1 MPDFLKSRGFILA
14 SLVLFTLSVYAYF
27 YLDRALARFFHAM
40 HDNPLED
47 AINALSVLGESQW
60 YIVPALLL
68 WLWFRRRG
76 EVGHAKAALYVL
88 LANIVAGVA
97 VWVLK
102 IPFGR
107 LRPKML
113 FEHHQYGFEGLGLR
127 YPYVSFPSGHSITIF
142 ATATALALLFPRYR
156 VPFFV
161 VAVLVAFSRVTRGD
175 HYFSDV
181 LVGSWLGVLVSLW
194 LYHILYRREDATRS

>member
-1 MPDFLKSRGFILA
+1 MLTKREKAVVLTGTIIVSALA
-14 SLVLFTLSVYAYF
+14 VFAYF
-27 YLDRALARFFHAM
+27 ELDRPMALWFHAL
-40 HDNPLED
+40 HDNPIED
-47 AINALSVLGESQW
+47 AVNALSVLGESQW
-60 YIVPALLL
+60 YIIPALLL
-68 WLWFRRRG
+68 WLWFRRKGR
-76 EVGHAKAALYVL
+76 ALPAQKALYLL

-97 VWVLK
+97 VWMLK

-113 FEHHQYGFEGLGLR
+113 FEHQQYGFEGLGLR

-156 VPFFV
+156 VPLFILATV
-161 VAVLVAFSRVTRGD
+161 VAFSRVTRGA

-181 LVGSWLGVLVSLW
+181 LVGSWLGVLVSLF
-194 LYHILYRREDATRS
+194 LYHYMFGAKHGTH

>member
-1 MPDFLKSRGFILA
+1 MLLTGTAVVFALA
-14 SLVLFTLSVYAYF
+14 LLGYF
-27 YLDRALARFFHAM
+27 DLDRPLARYFHAL

-68 WLWFRRRG
+68 WLWFRKKRCDLPARQ
-76 EVGHAKAALYVL
+76 ALYVL
-88 LANIVAGVA
+88 LANIVAGIG
-97 VWVLK
+97 VWLLK

-107 LRPKML
+107 LRPRML
-113 FEHHQYGFEGLGLR
+113 FEHNQYGFEGFGLR

-142 ATATALALLFPRYR
+142 ATATALALLFPRFR
-156 VPFFV
+156 IPLFV
-161 VAVLVAFSRVTRGD
+161 IAALVAFSRVTRTD

-181 LVGSWLGVLVSLW
+181 VVGSWLGVLVSLM
-194 LYHILYRREDATRS
+194 LYHYMFRRDDAAA